1 MYYQINQFMIPTRI
15 CNVCNIEK
23 RLNALYFYER
33 ININKID
40 AKIYYDRM
48 CKKCYGKI
56 ASEKRK
62 QIRYVLRPS
71 ETRMYV
77 RQAIIGSKTE
87 HYFVGEN
94 YEYIPP
100 TYEEIKKEYCL

>member
-1 MYYQINQFMIPTRI
+1 MILTRI

-40 AKIYYDRM
+40 AKIYYDKM

-77 RQAIIGSKTE
+77 RQAVIGHKE
-87 HYFVGEN
+87 EPYFEGEN
-94 YEYIPP
+94 YEYKAP
-100 TYEEIKKEYCL
+100 TLTEILKEYELPTESN